1 MFDVIKSL
9 KTLLLRMK
17 NEISAF
23 QIPTRMIILSKER
36 RSIFKSEFCC
46 LKFRMTSTQTENI
59 FQNKEAVKTPP
70 EKKCGLMVG

>member
-1 MFDVIKSL
+1 MFDVNKSL
-9 KTLLLRMK
+9 QTLLLRMK
-17 NEISAF
+17 NEISIF
-23 QIPTRMIILSKER
+23 QIPDGMIILSHETR
-36 RSIFKSEFCC
+36 VIFKSEFFR